1 MSTNGDPEEQFA
13 AQVRVLQIIV
23 AAVTLG
29 PLVYLGVVLSTAP
42 PRKPAAG
49 IGEVSFT
56 HLACG
61 MAAVAVVAWLVVPLF
76 AARKFRRQIA
86 AGAWPPPGQS
96 SGPLAAPL
104 SDAAKLC
111 ALYTVR
117 TIIAV
122 AILEGA
128 TFFLVFAYQQQRDPS
143 ALGVAVVLMA
153 TIAAHLPTRSRVAEW
168 IKRQLEQ
175 LEEDR
180 QTQHF
185 HR

>member
-1 MSTNGDPEEQFA
+1 MSISGDPRDQFA
-13 AQVRVLQIIV
+13 AQVRALQIIV
-23 AAVTLG
+23 AAVALG
-29 PLVYLGVVLSTAP
+29 PVAYLGVVVSTAP

-61 MAAVAVVAWLVVPLF
+61 VAAVAVVAWLVVPLL

-86 AGAWPPPGQS
+86 AGTWPPPGQTA
-96 SGPLAAPL
+96 GPHAAPL

-128 TFFLVFAYQQQRDPS
+128 TFFLVFAYQQQRDPL

-153 TIAAHLPTRSRVAEW
+153 MIAAHLPTRGRVAEW
-168 IKRQLEQ
+168 IKRQLER
-175 LEEDR
+175 LENDR
-180 QTQHF
+180 QMEQF